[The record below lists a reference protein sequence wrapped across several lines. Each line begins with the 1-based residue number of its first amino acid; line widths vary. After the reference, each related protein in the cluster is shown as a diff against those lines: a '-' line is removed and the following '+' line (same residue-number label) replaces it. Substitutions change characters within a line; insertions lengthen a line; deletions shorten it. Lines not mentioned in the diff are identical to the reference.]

1 MKISVFPHVKEPTNI
16 HEYDVTF
23 ERLFFFLSKERN
35 KVKKDNM
42 VAWSPTIF
50 EPKHRLAE
58 NSTLMYCLVLDIDQK
73 DRIQKDS
80 RFANDTKTAG
90 YIDGTYDMIF
100 SELRRLGICAI
111 MHTSFSHTSQLNKFR
126 LILPLE
132 TPIEAKKETW
142 RPIYKAACHWLHSN
156 FCDGLTDVST
166 CDTSRAYYTSPKT
179 DDFRADF
186 STGIYI
192 DFAAMGEEEKQRE
205 QAEIERRRAEIEN
218 RLAIRRSHTENIDG
232 KRHVTFSDHRRYMYD
247 LLKWDRDARHSLASK
262 LGAKIVGN
270 RAERWTC
277 PACLR
282 NDATYFF
289 IEPTSATSLFCGHV
303 NSCGDKSK
311 PRYFSPG
318 YIAEFYGLL

>member
-1 MKISVFPHVKEPTNI
+1 
-16 HEYDVTF
+16 
-23 ERLFFFLSKERN
+23 
-35 KVKKDNM
+35 
-42 VAWSPTIF
+42 
-50 EPKHRLAE
+50 
-58 NSTLMYCLVLDIDQK
+58 
-73 DRIQKDS
+73 
-80 RFANDTKTAG
+80 
-90 YIDGTYDMIF
+90 
-100 SELRRLGICAI
+100 
-111 MHTSFSHTSQLNKFR
+111 
-126 LILPLE
+126 
-132 TPIEAKKETW
+132 
-142 RPIYKAACHWLHSN
+142 
-156 FCDGLTDVST
+156 
-166 CDTSRAYYTSPKT
+166 
-179 DDFRADF
+179 
-186 STGIYI
+186 
-192 DFAAMGEEEKQRE
+192 MGEEEKQRE